1 MLQRSLGKKALGV
14 KVKSSFVIRS
24 DVVRLKLLNVSH
36 VRPIK
41 LLRNIVDYIPRQ
53 PDVLKTLVP
62 IIHALM
68 GARVLRIMEHQ
79 NATAQRGSLEIIVK
93 QKIFAITT
101 NVFMEEDVLKNL
113 ESHNAN
119 ALEHIMVSI
128 VNRKIIA
135 IILHACIKANV

>member
-1 MLQRSLGKKALGV
+1 MLQRSLGKKALGK
-14 KVKSSFVIRS
+14 KVKSFFVIRS
-24 DVVRLKLLNVSH
+24 DVAKLKLRNVLH
-36 VRPIK
+36 VRRIK

-53 PDVLKTLVP
+53 PVVQKTLVP

-68 GARVLRIMEHQ
+68 GARVLRIMELQ

-135 IILHACIKANV
+135 IISHACIRANV